1 MVLGCRAHR
10 RVREESG
17 AAQCQLCMKTE
28 GQIKDSFPLLH
39 ATNCGT
45 YSGTYAS
52 RFRKYSIA
60 PVSKKI
66 IESDVML

>member
-1 MVLGCRAHR
+1 M
-10 RVREESG
+10 
-17 AAQCQLCMKTE
+17 
-28 GQIKDSFPLLH
+28 DSFPLLH

-52 RFRKYSIA
+52 GFRKYSIA